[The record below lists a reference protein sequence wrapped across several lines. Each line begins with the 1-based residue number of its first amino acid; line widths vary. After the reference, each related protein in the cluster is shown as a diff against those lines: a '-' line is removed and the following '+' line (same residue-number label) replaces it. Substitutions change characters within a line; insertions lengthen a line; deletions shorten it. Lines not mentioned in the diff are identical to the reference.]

1 MSQMAYCL
9 PSTHRA
15 TLLSGEEVSMR
26 LLVVPMATLLAVVLV
41 GCAGQK
47 SGAGFRLPD
56 GDAAAG
62 KMAFQELKCHQCHRV
77 QGVDL
82 PAPTV
87 KPPVP
92 VVLGGEIP
100 HVKTDG
106 DLVTSIINPSHR
118 ISAAFKPEDVRQPDG
133 TSRMP
138 DLTTTMTVRQLVD
151 VVAFLQTHYTVVRPG
166 GPVR

>member
-1 MSQMAYCL
+1 MRPL
-9 PSTHRA
+9 I
-15 TLLSGEEVSMR
+15 VSI
-26 LLVVPMATLLAVVLV
+26 AALLAVVLL

-56 GDAAAG
+56 GDPAAG
-62 KMAFQELKCHQCHRV
+62 KVAFEELKCRECHRV
-77 QGVDL
+77 QGVEFA
-82 PAPTV
+82 APTV

-92 VVLGGEIP
+92 VVLGGEVP

-118 ISAAFKPEDVRQPDG
+118 ISAAYKPEEVRQPDG
-133 TSRMP
+133 SSRMP
-138 DLTTTMTVRQLVD
+138 DLTRVMTVRQLVD
-151 VVAFLQTHYTVVRPG
+151 VVAFLQTRYTVVRPG

>member
-1 MSQMAYCL
+1 MRPLGVSF
-9 PSTHRA
+9 A
-15 TLLSGEEVSMR
+15 TLLVI
-26 LLVVPMATLLAVVLV
+26 VAV

-56 GDAAAG
+56 GDPAAG
-62 KMAFQELKCHQCHRV
+62 KVAFEELKCHQCHRV
-77 QGVDL
+77 QGVEL

-106 DLVTSIINPSHR
+106 DIVTSIINPSHR
-118 ISAAFKPEDVRQPDG
+118 ISAAFKSEEVTQPDG

-138 DLTTTMTVRQLVD
+138 DLTQTMTVRQLVD

>member
-1 MSQMAYCL
+1 MRPLDVSL
-9 PSTHRA
+9 A
-15 TLLSGEEVSMR
+15 TV
-26 LLVVPMATLLAVVLV
+26 LAIVMV

-56 GDAAAG
+56 GDPAAG
-62 KMAFQELKCHQCHRV
+62 KVAFEELKCHQCHRV
-77 QGVDL
+77 HGVEL

-106 DLVTSIINPSHR
+106 DIVTSIINPSHR
-118 ISAAFKPEDVRQPDG
+118 ISAAFKSEEVTQPDG

-138 DLTTTMTVRQLVD
+138 DLTQTMTVRQLVD

>member
-1 MSQMAYCL
+1 MRPLDVSL
-9 PSTHRA
+9 A
-15 TLLSGEEVSMR
+15 T
-26 LLVVPMATLLAVVLV
+26 VLTIVMV

-56 GDAAAG
+56 GDPAAG
-62 KMAFQELKCHQCHRV
+62 KVAFEELKCHQCHRV
-77 QGVDL
+77 QGVEL

-106 DLVTSIINPSHR
+106 DIVTSIINPSHR
-118 ISAAFKPEDVRQPDG
+118 ISAAFKSEEVTQPDG

-138 DLTTTMTVRQLVD
+138 DLTKTMTVRQLVD